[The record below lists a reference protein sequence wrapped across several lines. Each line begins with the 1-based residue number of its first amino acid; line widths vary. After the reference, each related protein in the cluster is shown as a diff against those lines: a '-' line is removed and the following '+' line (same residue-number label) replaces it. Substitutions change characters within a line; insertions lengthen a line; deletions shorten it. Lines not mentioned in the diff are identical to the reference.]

1 MKPVLSPQ
9 QAVELDRQTQAGG
22 VAGEVLM
29 ERAGRAVARAV
40 ADLCGGTYGRRAVV
54 VCGKGNN
61 GGDGFVAARHLAR
74 WGVVVSVLSVEP
86 PEGLHE
92 PAATNRQRLA
102 EMGVD
107 VRSCSRALLDRE
119 LARADVAVDAIF
131 GTGFRGIPE
140 DGWASAIAGLNAGA
154 PPVVAVD
161 IPSGVDG
168 STGAVEGE
176 AVRSDL
182 TVTFGAAKVGAVLM
196 PGAERAGAL
205 RVVDIGFPEDLV
217 HTNVFV
223 TEPSDVRASL
233 PARAADSHKRAS
245 GVLVVVAGSREMT
258 GAASLIARAAGRIGA
273 GLVIVAVPSG
283 ILPVVQAAATEAVFL
298 SLPETADGTVAADAL
313 DRMLEALGRAH
324 ALAIGPG
331 LTRQAETAGFVRD
344 LVRACPV
351 PAVVDADGL
360 NAFTDRAGDLVDR
373 MSDAVL
379 TPHVGEFG
387 RLTGVSPH
395 DLESDRLTHA
405 RALSMTTNA
414 VTLLKGSRSVIA
426 SPDGTVRVNPTG
438 GPVLATAGSGDVLT
452 GVIGGLLARGVDPVD
467 AAAAGAYLHGVA
479 GALAGRATGE
489 GTLAGDLVRR
499 IPDAVA
505 MVEAT

>member
-9 QAVELDRQTQAGG
+9 QAVELDRQAQAGG
-22 VAGEVLM
+22 VAGDVLM

-40 ADLCGGTYGRRAVV
+40 ADLCGGTYGRRVVV

-74 WGVVVSVLSVEP
+74 WGVVVSVLSVNP
-86 PEGLHE
+86 PEAMHE
-92 PAATNRQRLA
+92 PAAANLRRLT
-102 EMGVD
+102 EMGIS
-107 VRSCSRALLDRE
+107 VRPCEPALLERE
-119 LARADVAVDAIF
+119 LARADIAVDAIF
-131 GTGFRGIPE
+131 GTGFAGIPE
-140 DGWASAIAGLNAGA
+140 DGWAAAIAGLNAGPA
-154 PPVVAVD
+154 PVVAVD

-168 STGAVEGE
+168 STGAVLGE

-196 PGAERAGAL
+196 PGAEHAGAL
-205 RVVDIGFPEDLV
+205 RVVDIGFPEALL

-223 TEPSDVRASL
+223 TEPSDVRAWL
-233 PARAADSHKRAS
+233 PARAADTHKRAS
-245 GVLVVVAGSREMT
+245 GVVLVVAGSREMT

-273 GLVIVAVPSG
+273 GLVIVAVPRG

-298 SLPETADGTVAADAL
+298 ALPETAEGTVAADAL
-313 DRMLEALGRAH
+313 DRVLESLGRAH

-331 LTRQAETAGFVRD
+331 LSAQEETARFVRD
-344 LVRACPV
+344 LVRAAPV
-351 PAVVDADGL
+351 PSVVDADGL
-360 NAFTDRAGDLVDR
+360 NAFAGRTADLPDRK
-373 MSDAVL
+373 SEAVL

-387 RLTGVSPH
+387 RLSGVSAR
-395 DLESDRLTHA
+395 DLEADRLTHT
-405 RALSMTTNA
+405 RALAMTANA

-452 GVIGGLLARGVDPVD
+452 GMIGGLLARGVNAAD
-467 AAAAGAYLHGVA
+467 AASAGAYLHGVA
-479 GALAGRATGE
+479 GVLAGRTSGE
-489 GTLAGDLVRR
+489 GTLAGDLVRH
-499 IPDAVA
+499 IPEAVA
-505 MVEAT
+505 AVEGA

>member
-22 VAGEVLM
+22 VPAEALM

-40 ADLCGGTYGRRAVV
+40 VDLCGGTYGRRAVV

-61 GGDGFVAARHLAR
+61 GGDGLVAARHLTR
-74 WGVVVSVLSVEP
+74 WGVVVSVLSVDP
-86 PEGLHE
+86 AVGLHE
-92 PAATNRQRLA
+92 PAAANLRRLA
-102 EMGVD
+102 EMGVG
-107 VRSCSRALLDRE
+107 VRTCSPALLERE

-131 GTGFRGIPE
+131 GTGFQGVPE
-140 DGWASAIAGLNAGA
+140 DGWAAAIAGLNAGSA
-154 PPVVAVD
+154 PVVAVD

-168 STGAVEGE
+168 TTGVVAGE
-176 AVRSDL
+176 AVWSEL

-205 RVVDIGFPEDLV
+205 RVVDIGFPDDLV
-217 HTNVFV
+217 RTNVLV
-223 TEPSDVRASL
+223 TEPSDVRGWVPL
-233 PARAADSHKRAS
+233 RAADSHKRAS
-245 GVLVVVAGSREMT
+245 GVLLVVAGSREMT
-258 GAASLIARAAGRIGA
+258 GAVSLIARAAGRIGA

-298 SLPETADGTVAADAL
+298 SLPETADGTVSADGL
-313 DRMLEALGRAH
+313 DPVLEALGRAH

-331 LTRQAETAGFVRD
+331 LSAQQETAGFVRD
-344 LVRACPV
+344 LVRASPV

-360 NAFTDRAGDLVDR
+360 NAFSSRAGDLVDR
-373 MSDAVL
+373 KSDVVL

-387 RLTGVSPH
+387 RLSGLSAH
-395 DLESDRLTHA
+395 ELESDRLTHT
-405 RALSMTTNA
+405 RALAVTTNA
-414 VTLLKGSRSVIA
+414 VTLLKGSRSIIA
-426 SPDGTVRVNPTG
+426 SPDGGVRINPTG

-452 GVIGGLLARGVDPVD
+452 GMIGGLLARGVDPAE
-467 AAAAGAYLHGVA
+467 AAAAGAYLHG
-479 GALAGRATGE
+479 LAGILAGGRSGE
-489 GTLAGDLVRR
+489 GTLAGDLVQR

-505 MVEAT
+505 AVQDA

>member
-1 MKPVLSPQ
+1 VKPVLSPQ

-22 VAGEVLM
+22 VEAELLM
-29 ERAGRAVARAV
+29 ERAGRGVARAV

-74 WGVVVSVLSVEP
+74 WGVVVSVLSVDQ
-86 PEGLHE
+86 PERRHE
-92 PAATNRQRLA
+92 PAAANLLRLT
-102 EMGVD
+102 EMGIG
-107 VRSCSRALLDRE
+107 VRKCSPALLERE

-131 GTGFRGIPE
+131 GTGFTGVPE
-140 DGWASAIAGLNAGA
+140 NGWAAAIAGLNAGA

-176 AVRSDL
+176 AVWSDL

-205 RVVDIGFPEDLV
+205 RVVDIGFPDDLIRAD
-217 HTNVFV
+217 VFV
-223 TEPSDVRASL
+223 SEPSDVRASL
-233 PARAADSHKRAS
+233 PVRTSDTHKRAS
-245 GVLVVVAGSREMT
+245 GVLLVVAGSREMT
-258 GAASLIARAAGRIGA
+258 GAPSLIARAAGRIGA

-283 ILPVVQAAATEAVFL
+283 ILAVVQSATTESVFL

-313 DRMLEALGRAH
+313 DRVQEALGRVH

-331 LTRQAETAGFVRD
+331 LSAQDETAGFVRD
-344 LVRACPV
+344 LVRSCPV
-351 PAVVDADGL
+351 PVIVDADGL
-360 NAFTDRAGDLVDR
+360 NAFSGRAADLVDR
-373 MSDAVL
+373 KSDVVI

-387 RLTGVSPH
+387 RLTGVSAH
-395 DLESDRLTHA
+395 DLEADRLSHT
-405 RALSMTTNA
+405 RGLALTTDA

-426 SPDGTVRVNPTG
+426 TPDGTVRVNPTG

-452 GVIGGLLARGVDPVD
+452 GMIGGLLARGMDPVE

-479 GALAGRATGE
+479 GILAGRASGE
-489 GTLAGDLVRR
+489 GTLAADLIQR

-505 MVEAT
+505 VVEGS